1 MYQKIIVMTPSQI
14 ISADVKKQ
22 KNANVNTDRMDLAQ
36 VVKFFRDNGYR
47 GTAEFFASCIRDE
60 VTVSGLIEAEFV
72 KRHVM
77 PQMFGVSRLLE
88 ALTKEV
94 PVTRLSEYDPFERM
108 IMHFDTA
115 AQIGILLRNK

>member
-1 MYQKIIVMTPSQI
+1 
-14 ISADVKKQ
+14 
-22 KNANVNTDRMDLAQ
+22 MDLAQ

-47 GTAEFFASCIRDE
+47 DTAEFFAYCLPYE

-77 PQMFGVSRLLE
+77 FHRLLE

-108 IMHFDTA
+108 IMHFGAA